1 MKKKKLAVIGI
12 AGVAG
17 MLSATAPAS
26 AQTFYQCMPVKCKA
40 GEYVSGSS
48 CERCTGGY
56 RCPGDN
62 KRYACTGEWEYAT
75 PGSSYCSTFGP
86 SDIENMGVW
95 VGAGG
100 CSENNFAS
108 TYVSL
113 KTLRVGNN
121 RYVNY
126 AVSIPDYKRPA
137 NPKYAIFFNCYNNN
151 KPIYK
156 QKDHDEQILCTSI
169 SNVLLK
175 TPDYNLAGGG
185 GCFSIKQ
192 DNKYSRNLLFVPDI
206 TDRDCIKYL
215 EDRPGNGRFIEI
227 PKSSCKK

>member
-17 MLSATAPAS
+17 MLYSATPAS
-26 AQTFYQCMPVKCKA
+26 AQTFYQCMPVKCKT
-40 GEYVSGSS
+40 GEYASGSS

-62 KRYACTGEWEYAT
+62 KRYACTGEWEYAE

-95 VGAGG
+95 VGTK
-100 CSENNFAS
+100 SSTDTNFTS
-108 TYVSL
+108 NYVSL
-113 KTLRVGNN
+113 KNLRVSNN
-121 RYVNY
+121 RYFYFAGGASYNKNT
-126 AVSIPDYKRPA
+126 I
-137 NPKYAIFFNCYNNN
+137 YAIYFHCNDP
-151 KPIYK
+151 KDTYK
-156 QKDHDEQILCTSI
+156 DGQTLCTNI
-169 SNVLLK
+169 SNVLLT
-175 TPDYNLAGGG
+175 TPSYNITGGG